1 MAFACG
7 SPEPPKSAP
16 RVVEEFPAPAE
27 PSSSL
32 PFAPVPP
39 ILLRGVGF
47 ESPESAVFDSVG
59 DVYLVSNVSGGV
71 VDADNDG
78 FISKVS
84 PDGTL
89 LELKWISA
97 ESTQAALNAP
107 KGMALVGE
115 TLFVAD
121 IDVVRAFDR
130 SSGKPLGDVTI
141 AGATFLNDVAAAS
154 DGTLYVSDS
163 GLGKV
168 KGSSQLAKTGSDA
181 VYAIDAQRS
190 VRELAKSAS
199 LEQPNGL
206 AAQKNGVLV
215 ASASGEIYRL
225 DLSGQKTS
233 LGRAA
238 GGLDGLVQT
247 PGGRLIVSSWEASGL
262 FIDKPPPAPP
272 GEFEAFIGDLN
283 SPADLGYDP
292 SRRQLIVP
300 LYRENAVYIQE
311 LPGDLN

>member
-1 MAFACG
+1 MATGCG

-27 PSSSL
+27 SSAL

-39 ILLRGVGF
+39 ILMRGVGF
-47 ESPESAVFDSVG
+47 QSPKSAVFDPIG
-59 DVYLVSNVSGGV
+59 DVYLVSNVGGGPA
-71 VDADNDG
+71 DADNDG

-84 PDGTL
+84 PDGNV

-97 ESTQAALNAP
+97 ASAKSALNGP
-107 KGMALVGE
+107 KGMVLVGE

-130 SSGKPLGDVTI
+130 SSGKPLGDVGVP
-141 AGATFLNDVAAAS
+141 GATFLSDVAAAS
-154 DGTLYVSDS
+154 DGTLYVSDT

-168 KGSSQLAKTGSDA
+168 KGSPELAKTGSEA
-181 VYAIDAQRS
+181 IYVIDAQRS
-190 VRELAKSAS
+190 VAEFAKGVELA
-199 LEQPNGL
+199 EPIGL
-206 AAQKNGVLV
+206 WAQKEGVLV
-215 ASASGEIYRL
+215 ASAAGEVYRL

-233 LGRAA
+233 LGRVA

-247 PGGRLIVSSWEASGL
+247 PGGRLIVSSWEASSL

-272 GEFEAFIGDLN
+272 GQFEPLIGDLE

-300 LYRENAVYIQE
+300 LYREDAVYIQE